1 LPNLTLTPTKCGG
14 QSAPRVDDFGLKS
27 TTFCDA
33 CQIPLS
39 GRSLY
44 NKKPHSSPQR
54 KVGFQNLLTIT
65 FLPGKVIGERISEG
79 MIAE

>member
-1 LPNLTLTPTKCGG
+1 MRNIDICFILKLPKYLV
-14 QSAPRVDDFGLKS
+14 A
-27 TTFCDA
+27 
-33 CQIPLS
+33 
-39 GRSLY
+39 Y
-44 NKKPHSSPQR
+44 KKPHSSPKR